1 MISAFCEA
9 RAAWVQSLEA
19 IPEPRWEV
27 PFTIGARSL
36 TLTEY
41 IRGLADHDDHHRAQ
55 IEVLRSEM

>member
-1 MISAFCEA
+1 M
-9 RAAWVQSLEA
+9 QSLEA